1 MHVISRKALR
11 EFALI
16 HPDSEASL
24 DAWFRMARR
33 AQWRNLAEVRQIYPH
48 ADAVGDCTVFNIRG
62 NHYRLICGIRYE
74 RQVIYIKYVLT
85 HKQYDLGGWK
95 NGCEG
100 D

>member
-1 MHVISRKALR
+1 MRGTECKTSTMEEPCR
-11 EFALI
+11 
-16 HPDSEASL
+16 SASDL
-24 DAWFRMARR
+24 SARR
-33 AQWRNLAEVRQIYPH
+33 R
-48 ADAVGDCTVFNIRG
+48 VGDCTVFNIRG